1 MTRSL
6 RPTLHIPLDTSL
18 EAHQVQTAAL
28 RRMGGQGRS
37 AVVFRLNQLVRDVAA
52 AGIRSRHPDYTE
64 DEVQSALRRLLL
76 GDETTRKVWP
86 HRELVD
92 P

>member
-6 RPTLHIPLDTSL
+6 RPTLQIPLDTSL
-18 EAHQVQTAAL
+18 EAHQVQTEGL

-37 AVVFRLNQLVRDVAA
+37 AVMFRLNQFVRDVAA
-52 AGIRSRHPDYTE
+52 AGIRSRHPDYTD
-64 DEVQSALRRLLL
+64 DEVRFALRRLLL
-76 GDETTRKVWP
+76 GDETARKVWP
-86 HRELVD
+86 DRKLVD